1 MFKSARIALAPITRD
16 DLAVMFG
23 WINDRDDVL
32 SNAPYKPISESDHQ
46 DWFESVRQRTDTVLF
61 GIRLLET
68 SKLIGSCQLHS
79 ISEIHRSSE
88 LQIRLGDA
96 SERGKGLGTE
106 AVKLL
111 LSFAFNDLNLHRV
124 YLHVFNTNTA
134 AIRSYEKAGFV
145 REGVLRQA
153 AHINGDYLDVFVMGI
168 LREEHA
174 GK

>member
-1 MFKSARIALAPITRD
+1 MFKSARIALAPVTHD
-16 DLAVMFG
+16 DLAAMFG
-23 WINDRDDVL
+23 WINDRDHVL
-32 SNAPYKPISESDHQ
+32 SNAPYKPISESQHEE
-46 DWFESVRQRTDTVLF
+46 WFAAVRQRTDLVLF
-61 GIRLLET
+61 AIRLLET
-68 SKLIGSCQLHS
+68 SKLIGSCQLHN
-79 ISEIHRSSE
+79 ISEIHRNAE

-124 YLHVFNTNTA
+124 YLHVFKTNTA

-153 AHINGDYLDVFVMGI
+153 AHINGDYVDVLVMGV